1 MRLLLLLR
9 ILLLAHSAFAQT
21 DERDHPIDV
30 RTIACVDANP
40 STRGMLECLVVAY
53 SEWDAELNRVYQELV
68 GLVRIDDPELDYE
81 AEERLRA
88 AQRAWTEFRDAEFEF
103 LGNIYFRPLGGTMW
117 WVVAAETRVDF
128 IRQRTKELGEYLW
141 FFNPEGD

>member
-30 RTIACVDANP
+30 WTIACVDANP
-40 STRGMLECLVVAY
+40 STRGMRECLVVAY